1 MLCANI
7 DECQCSV
14 QMNLNPNWYS
24 TRENIPWKKIFHE
37 KRLLNWVRHSS
48 SSLFSGDDIA
58 EDIADVD
65 DAIDDASDD
74 DIDSLCTSDHNL
86 ASFDDGDECEVHQV
100 SSFS

>member
-1 MLCANI
+1 
-7 DECQCSV
+7 
-14 QMNLNPNWYS
+14 MNLNPNWYS

-58 EDIADVD
+58 EDSADAD
-65 DAIDDASDD
+65 DDIDD

>member
-1 MLCANI
+1 M
-7 DECQCSV
+7 
-14 QMNLNPNWYS
+14 
-24 TRENIPWKKIFHE
+24 R
-37 KRLLNWVRHSS
+37 RSS

-65 DAIDDASDD
+65 DASDDGSDDDIDDASDDDIDDASDDDIGDASDD

>member
-1 MLCANI
+1 M
-7 DECQCSV
+7 
-14 QMNLNPNWYS
+14 
-24 TRENIPWKKIFHE
+24 R
-37 KRLLNWVRHSS
+37 RSS

-65 DAIDDASDD
+65 DDIGDASDDDIDDASDD
-74 DIDSLCTSDHNL
+74 DIGDASDDDIDRLCPRDHNL

>member
-1 MLCANI
+1 MRKDFWIECATAP
-7 DECQCSV
+7 
-14 QMNLNPNWYS
+14 LH
-24 TRENIPWKKIFHE
+24 F
-37 KRLLNWVRHSS
+37 
-48 SSLFSGDDIA
+48 FSGDDIA

-65 DAIDDASDD
+65 DAIDDASDDDIDDASDDASDD